1 MFSNFFT
8 SFSRPTS
15 SRRTIELYF
24 NAGPLLDSPL
34 QVFLELSFDENV
46 EKSSTT
52 EKMAEKANV
61 KKSKRVE
68 KKEKKEKK
76 RELAK
81 QLRKEVRVVW
91 LFSQI

>member
-1 MFSNFFT
+1 M
-8 SFSRPTS
+8 
-15 SRRTIELYF
+15 
-24 NAGPLLDSPL
+24 
-34 QVFLELSFDENV
+34 ELSFDENI

-76 RELAK
+76 KELAR
-81 QLRKEVRVVW
+81 QLRKEVSVMYTEPSIYVYSCQPKVIT
-91 LFSQI
+91 FV

>member
-61 KKSKRVE
+61 KK
-68 KKEKKEKK
+68 K

-91 LFSQI
+91 LFSQF

>member
-1 MFSNFFT
+1 MPTLGTFGEAILIT
-8 SFSRPTS
+8 S
-15 SRRTIELYF
+15 
-24 NAGPLLDSPL
+24 LDMTPSPSA
-34 QVFLELSFDENV
+34 QVFLELSFDENI

-52 EKMAEKANV
+52 QKMAEKANV

-81 QLRKEVRVVW
+81 QLRKEVSEGSVVSSR
-91 LFSQI
+91 LIFE